1 MAKQLIT
8 WQEKVSATAYDT
20 IYPET
25 LSEQVHI
32 NNEIANNLGISPEVS
47 LDTALGKL
55 SATDKN
61 IRAQGV
67 ATGTA
72 TALALSVNVFTLFD
86 GVVVRAKIPFDTEK
100 GLTLNVNNTG
110 AKSIYRIDGQPI
122 DLVLKSGAWCTFI
135 YSSALDGW
143 VLQGWS
149 TKPVLKTE
157 VITKTQTWTV
167 PDGVTSVNVL
177 LFGGGGGGG
186 YTSVSHE
193 PTYEETGTGAGG
205 GGGGGYMAKSTLT
218 VTPKQTINITI
229 GAGGASGAYNTDGN
243 NGGVTSFGTLLSAQ
257 GGGGGKKGTS
267 TYTSGKG
274 GDGGTG
280 GSGGGG
286 GSASKRRN
294 SESSRYNYVQPG
306 GNGGNGAQFGGG
318 GGAYRG
324 NGGNGGQYGGGGGAG
339 DGGTAGVGGQY
350 GGSGGAPGKMGS
362 AGTNTTSI
370 ADIDFKG
377 EGKGGNG
384 YTSGSEARSGG
395 GGGGYGGNGGNGGS
409 FEGGGGGGYGG
420 NGTNGGYGS
429 GGGGYGASGY
439 KAGGGGYGVNN
450 YGHGGDS
457 DGAGAS
463 GICVITYIAQE
474 S

>member
-25 LSEQVHI
+25 LPEQVHI

-47 LDTALGKL
+47 LDEALGKL
-55 SATDKN
+55 SVTDKN

-167 PDGVTSVNVL
+167 PDGVTSVNVF

-186 YTSVSHE
+186 SNARSE
-193 PTYEETGTGAGG
+193 GEERAYGG
-205 GGGGGYMAKSTLT
+205 GGGGGYMAKSTFT
-218 VTPKQTINITI
+218 VTPKQSINVTI
-229 GAGGASGAYNTDGN
+229 GAGGAVGQA
-243 NGGVTSFGTLLSAQ
+243 GGTTSFGSLLSAQ
-257 GGGGGKKGTS
+257 GGSAGENARVDGTRG
-267 TYTSGKG
+267 YGGKG
-274 GDGGTG
+274 GDGG
-280 GSGGGG
+280 SGGAGNTG
-286 GSASKRRN
+286 TYLSYFVNCGA
-294 SESSRYNYVQPG
+294 G
-306 GNGGNGAQFGGG
+306 GNCAQFGGG
-318 GGAYRG
+318 AGSYEA
-324 NGGNGGQYGGGGGAG
+324 NGGNGGTYGGGGGAG
-339 DGGTAGVGGQY
+339 DSDSGSYSGGTGGQY
-350 GGSGGAPGKMGS
+350 GGAGGDS
-362 AGTNTTSI
+362 RQNGTDGTDTTNI

-377 EGKGGNG
+377 LGKAGTRYSVVGGGGGGGGYGGNG
-384 YTSGSEARSGG
+384 GEGGVYEGG
-395 GGGGYGGNGGNGGS
+395 GGGGYGGNGGNS
-409 FEGGGGGGYGG
+409 GGGGGGYGAPA
-420 NGTNGGYGS
+420 YG
-429 GGGGYGASGY
+429 
-439 KAGGGGYGVNN
+439 KGGGGYGVNN
-450 YGHGGDS
+450 YGHGGDVAS
-457 DGAGAS
+457 AGAS
-463 GICVITYIAQE
+463 GICIITYVAQE

>member
-8 WQEKVSATAYDT
+8 WQEKVSATTYDT

-32 NNEIANNLGISPEVS
+32 NNKIASNLGISPDVS
-47 LDTALGKL
+47 LDTALEKL
-55 SATDKN
+55 SVTDKN

-72 TALALSVNVFTLFD
+72 TALTLSVNVFTLFD

-149 TKPVLKTE
+149 TKSVLKTE

-167 PDGVTSVNVL
+167 PDGVTSVNVF

-186 YTSVSHE
+186 SNAHSE
-193 PTYEETGTGAGG
+193 GEELAKGG

-218 VTPKQTINITI
+218 VTPKQSISITI
-229 GAGGASGAYNTDGN
+229 GAGGAVGQA
-243 NGGVTSFGTLLSAQ
+243 GGTTSFGSLLSAR
-257 GGGGGKKGTS
+257 GGSAGENARVDGTHG
-267 TYTSGKG
+267 YGGKG
-274 GDGGTG
+274 GDGG
-280 GSGGGG
+280 SGGA
-286 GSASKRRN
+286 GSIGT
-294 SESSRYNYVQPG
+294 YLNYRVNCG
-306 GNGGNGAQFGGG
+306 AGGNGAQFGGG
-318 GGAYRG
+318 AGSYEAK
-324 NGGNGGQYGGGGGAG
+324 GGNGGTYGGGGGAG
-339 DGGTAGVGGQY
+339 GSYSGSSSGGTGGQY
-350 GGSGGAPGKMGS
+350 GGAGGNSEQNGTN
-362 AGTNTTSI
+362 GTNTTNV
-370 ADIDFKG
+370 ADIDFRG
-377 EGKGGNG
+377 LGKAGTGYSDDGG
-384 YTSGSEARSGG
+384 GG
-395 GGGGYGGNGGNGGS
+395 GGGGYGGNGGNGG
-409 FEGGGGGGYGG
+409 FYEGGGGGGYGG
-420 NGTNGGYGS
+420 NGGNSGG
-429 GGGGYGASGY
+429 GGGGYGAPAYG
-439 KAGGGGYGVNN
+439 KGGGGYGVNN
-450 YGHGGDS
+450 YGHGGDIAS
-457 DGAGAS
+457 AGAS
-463 GICVITYIAQE
+463 GICIITYTAQE

>member
-8 WQEKVSATAYDT
+8 WQEKVSETEYDT

-55 SATDKN
+55 SVTDKN

-72 TALALSVNVFTLFD
+72 MALALSVNVFTLFD

-167 PDGVTSVNVL
+167 PDGVTSVNVF

-186 YTSVSHE
+186 SNAHSE
-193 PTYEETGTGAGG
+193 GELRASGG

-218 VTPKQTINITI
+218 VTPKQSISITI
-229 GAGGASGAYNTDGN
+229 GAGGAVGQA
-243 NGGVTSFGTLLSAQ
+243 GGTTSFGSLLSAR
-257 GGGGGKKGTS
+257 GGSAGENARVDGTRG
-267 TYTSGKG
+267 YGGKG
-274 GDGGTG
+274 GDGGAG
-280 GSGGGG
+280 GAGNKGT
-286 GSASKRRN
+286 
-294 SESSRYNYVQPG
+294 YLNYFVNCG
-306 GNGGNGAQFGGG
+306 AGGNGAQFGGG
-318 GGAYRG
+318 AGSYEAK
-324 NGGNGGQYGGGGGAG
+324 GGNGGTYGGGGGAG
-339 DGGTAGVGGQY
+339 GSYSGSCSGGTGGQY
-350 GGSGGAPGKMGS
+350 GGAGGNSEKNGTN
-362 AGTNTTSI
+362 GTNTTNI

-377 EGKGGNG
+377 LGKAGAG
-384 YTSGSEARSGG
+384 YTDGGGG
-395 GGGGYGGNGGNGGS
+395 GGGGYGGNGGNGG
-409 FEGGGGGGYGG
+409 FYEGGGGGGYGG
-420 NGTNGGYGS
+420 NGGNSGG
-429 GGGGYGASGY
+429 GGGGYGAPAYG
-439 KAGGGGYGVNN
+439 KGGGGYGVNN
-450 YGHGGDS
+450 YGHGGDTVS
-457 DGAGAS
+457 AGAS
-463 GICVITYIAQE
+463 GICIITYTAQE

>member
-55 SATDKN
+55 SVTDKN
-61 IRAQGV
+61 IRSQGV

-167 PDGVTSVNVL
+167 PDGVTSVNVF

-186 YTSVSHE
+186 SNAYSE
-193 PTYEETGTGAGG
+193 GEQRAKGG
-205 GGGGGYMAKSTLT
+205 GGGGGYMAKSTFT
-218 VTPKQTINITI
+218 VTPKQSINVTI
-229 GAGGASGAYNTDGN
+229 GAGGAVGQA
-243 NGGVTSFGTLLSAQ
+243 GGTTSFGSLLSAQ
-257 GGGGGKKGTS
+257 GGSAGENARVDGTDG
-267 TYTSGKG
+267 YGGKG
-274 GDGGTG
+274 GDGG
-280 GSGGGG
+280 SGGA
-286 GSASKRRN
+286 GSTGT
-294 SESSRYNYVQPG
+294 YLNYFVHCG
-306 GNGGNGAQFGGG
+306 AGGNGAQFGGG
-318 GGAYRG
+318 AGSYEEK
-324 NGGNGGQYGGGGGAG
+324 GGNGGTYGGGGGAG
-339 DGGTAGVGGQY
+339 GAYSGSYSGGTGGQY
-350 GGSGGAPGKMGS
+350 GGAGGDSKQN
-362 AGTNTTSI
+362 GTNGTDTTNI

-377 EGKGGNG
+377 LGKAGTGYSDGGGGGGGGGYGGNG
-384 YTSGSEARSGG
+384 GYAGGYEGG
-395 GGGGYGGNGGNGGS
+395 GGGGYGGNGGNS
-409 FEGGGGGGYGG
+409 GGGGGGYGAPA
-420 NGTNGGYGS
+420 YG
-429 GGGGYGASGY
+429 
-439 KAGGGGYGVNN
+439 KGGGGYGVNN
-450 YGHGGDS
+450 YGHGGDVAS
-457 DGAGAS
+457 AGAS
-463 GICVITYIAQE
+463 GICIITYVAQE

>member
-1 MAKQLIT
+1 MAKQLTT

-20 IYPET
+20 MYPET

-32 NNEIANNLGISPEVS
+32 NNAIANNLGISPEVT
-47 LDTALGKL
+47 LDTALEKL

-61 IRAQGV
+61 IRSQGV

-72 TALALSVNVFTLFD
+72 TVLALSVNVFTLFD

-167 PDGVTSVNVL
+167 PDGVTSVNVF

-186 YTSVSHE
+186 SNAHSQDYSV
-193 PTYEETGTGAGG
+193 YDRYADGG
-205 GGGGGYMAKSTLT
+205 GGGGGSGYMAKSTFT
-218 VTPKQTINITI
+218 VTPKQSISVTI
-229 GAGGASGAYNTDGN
+229 GAGGAVGQA
-243 NGGVTSFGTLLSAQ
+243 GGTTSFGSLLSAN
-257 GGGGGKKGTS
+257 GGSAGESGRTDGYSYG
-267 TYTSGKG
+267 YGGKG
-274 GDGGTG
+274 GDGG
-280 GSGGGG
+280 SGGAGNSGSHTVPATNPSSITYIENGG
-286 GSASKRRN
+286 A
-294 SESSRYNYVQPG
+294 
-306 GNGGNGAQFGGG
+306 GGNGAQFGGG
-318 GGAYRG
+318 AGSYEAK
-324 NGGNGGQYGGGGGAG
+324 GGNGGTYGGGGGAG
-339 DGGTAGVGGQY
+339 GAYSGSYSGGTGGQY
-350 GGSGGAPGKMGS
+350 GGAGGDSKQNGAD
-362 AGTNTTSI
+362 GTNTTNI

-377 EGKGGNG
+377 LGKAGTGYSDKGGGGGGGGYGGNG
-384 YTSGSEARSGG
+384 GNGAFYEGG
-395 GGGGYGGNGGNGGS
+395 GGGGYGGNGGNGG
-409 FEGGGGGGYGG
+409 GGGGGYGAPA
-420 NGTNGGYGS
+420 YG
-429 GGGGYGASGY
+429 
-439 KAGGGGYGVNN
+439 AGGGGYGVNN
-450 YGHGGDS
+450 YGHGGEAN
-457 DGAGAS
+457 GAGAS
-463 GICVITYIAQE
+463 GICVVTYVTQE

>member
-47 LDTALGKL
+47 LDEALGKL
-55 SATDKN
+55 SVTDKN

-167 PDGVTSVNVL
+167 PDGVTSVNVF

-186 YTSVSHE
+186 SNARSE
-193 PTYEETGTGAGG
+193 GEERAYGG
-205 GGGGGYMAKSTLT
+205 GGGGGYMAKSTFT
-218 VTPKQTINITI
+218 VTPKQSINVTI
-229 GAGGASGAYNTDGN
+229 GAGGAVGQA
-243 NGGVTSFGTLLSAQ
+243 GGTTSFGSLLSAQ
-257 GGGGGKKGTS
+257 GGSAGENARVDGTRG
-267 TYTSGKG
+267 YGGKG
-274 GDGGTG
+274 GDGG
-280 GSGGGG
+280 SGG
-286 GSASKRRN
+286 A
-294 SESSRYNYVQPG
+294 
-306 GNGGNGAQFGGG
+306 GNTGTYLSYFVNCGAGGNGAQFGGG
-318 GGAYRG
+318 AGSYEA
-324 NGGNGGQYGGGGGAG
+324 NGGNGGTYGGGGGAG
-339 DGGTAGVGGQY
+339 DSDSGSYSGGTGGQY
-350 GGSGGAPGKMGS
+350 GGAGGDS
-362 AGTNTTSI
+362 RQNGTDGTDTTNI

-377 EGKGGNG
+377 LGKAGTRYSVVGGGGGGGGYGGNG
-384 YTSGSEARSGG
+384 GEGGVYEGG
-395 GGGGYGGNGGNGGS
+395 GGGGYGGNGGNS
-409 FEGGGGGGYGG
+409 GGGGGGYGAPA
-420 NGTNGGYGS
+420 YG
-429 GGGGYGASGY
+429 
-439 KAGGGGYGVNN
+439 KGGGGYGVNN
-450 YGHGGDS
+450 YGHGGDVAS
-457 DGAGAS
+457 AGAS
-463 GICVITYIAQE
+463 GICIITYVAQE

>member
-25 LSEQVHI
+25 LPEQVHI
-32 NNEIANNLGISPEVS
+32 NNEIANNLGISSEVS
-47 LDTALGKL
+47 LDEALGKL
-55 SATDKN
+55 SVTDKN

-167 PDGVTSVNVL
+167 PDGVTSVNVF

-186 YTSVSHE
+186 RNVHTKNDSVYD
-193 PTYEETGTGAGG
+193 TYAEGGGG
-205 GGGGGYMAKSTLT
+205 GGGGGYWAKSTRT
-218 VTPKQTINITI
+218 VTPKQSISITI
-229 GAGGASGAYNTDGN
+229 GAGGRVGQA
-243 NGGVTSFGTLLSAQ
+243 GGTTSFGSLLSAN
-257 GGGGGKKGTS
+257 GGSAGESGRTDGYSHG
-267 TYTSGKG
+267 YGGKG
-274 GDGGTG
+274 GDGG
-280 GSGGGG
+280 SGGAGKYGSHTVPATNPSSMTYLENGG
-286 GSASKRRN
+286 A
-294 SESSRYNYVQPG
+294 
-306 GNGGNGAQFGGG
+306 GGNGAQFGGG
-318 GGAYRG
+318 AGSIEA
-324 NGGNGGQYGGGGGAG
+324 NGGNGGTYGGGGGAG
-339 DGGTAGVGGQY
+339 ANGYYSGGKGGQY
-350 GGSGGAPGKMGS
+350 GGAGGNS
-362 AGTNTTSI
+362 EQNGTNGTDTTNV

-377 EGKGGNG
+377 LGKAGAGDSDGG
-384 YTSGSEARSGG
+384 GG
-395 GGGGYGGNGGNGGS
+395 GGGGYGGNGGNGG
-409 FEGGGGGGYGG
+409 FYEGGGGGGYGG
-420 NGTNGGYGS
+420 NGGNSGG
-429 GGGGYGASGY
+429 GGGGYGAPAYG
-439 KAGGGGYGVNN
+439 KGGGGYGVNN

-457 DGAGAS
+457 ASAGAS
-463 GICVITYIAQE
+463 GICIITYVAQE